1 MVAQLI
7 IYAEEYR
14 RGTFA
19 VNAPNNVV
27 QDLTGQKAEDFETI
41 TRHVVS
47 ERPEAIRSLGNTLKA
62 VWNFMK
68 VPFTFGTN
76 PEAIERRAEHG
87 LLKSPTFNR
96 ECQDWVE
103 SHDPAT
109 GFVPD
114 RPKSTESPAMLAG

>member
-47 ERPEAIRSLGNTLKA
+47 ERPEAIRSFGNTLKA

-76 PEAIERRAEHG
+76 PEAIERRAEHV
-87 LLKSPTFNR
+87 LLKSPTFDR

-103 SHDPAT
+103 SHDPAA

-114 RPKSTESPAMLAG
+114 RPANAHSPAALAG